1 MTYSTTIIAEAGV
14 NHNGKIDLA
23 KRLVNVAAEAGA
35 DLVKF
40 QTFKATRLATKSAT
54 KASYQKKNISKDQ
67 SQFEMLRRLELTEK
81 MHEVLLSHCK
91 KKKISFFSSGFDI
104 QSLDYLNS
112 LGLKRFKIP
121 SGEITN
127 LPYLRHIGTFG
138 KPLILST
145 GMATLY
151 EIEDALKVL
160 EKVGI
165 RRKNITILHCN
176 TEYPT
181 SMADVNLRAMCTI
194 RDRFGVAVGYS
205 DHTLGFEV
213 AIAAVALGA
222 TVIEKHFTLNR
233 NLSGP
238 DHKASLEP
246 KELAD
251 MVSRIRNIEKA
262 LGDGIKQPSK
272 SELKNKLIVRKSLV
286 AIKSISAGEIFT
298 KENIIAK
305 RPGIGISPMLW
316 DKVVGQVASRNFAK
330 DELIE
335 L

>member
-67 SQFEMLRRLELTEK
+67 SQFEMLRRLELTGK

-160 EKVGI
+160 EKVGM
-165 RRKNITILHCN
+165 RRKNITVLHCN

>member
-127 LPYLRHIGTFG
+127 LSYLRHIGTFG